1 MEIKSLE
8 QKKKQKTLMI
18 IVLAIVVA
26 AFLVLYFGFINKKTE
41 VSIDNNLQ
49 PGAGQLNPA
58 ATALE
63 EELKN
68 VDLNTDFLINKI
80 LSVLK
85 INGEMPVKKGVTGRP
100 NPFAQ

>member
-1 MEIKSLE
+1 MEIKLLE

-18 IVLAIVVA
+18 AVLVTVVA
-26 AFLVLYFGFINKKTE
+26 TFLVLYFGFINKKTE
-41 VSIDNNLQ
+41 VSIDNTLQ
-49 PGAGQLNPA
+49 PEAEQYNSA
-58 ATALE
+58 ATGLE
-63 EELKN
+63 EKLKN

-85 INGEMPVKKGVTGRP
+85 TNGDMPVKKGVTGRL

>member
-8 QKKKQKTLMI
+8 QKKRQKTLMI
-18 IVLAIVVA
+18 IVLVIVMV
-26 AFLVLYFGFINKKTE
+26 AFLVLYFGFINKGTE
-41 VSIDNNLQ
+41 VSIDNTLQ
-49 PGAGQLNPA
+49 PGADQLNPA
-58 ATALE
+58 ATVLE
-63 EELKN
+63 EKLKN

-85 INGEMPVKKGVTGRP
+85 TNGEMPVKKGVTGRP

>member
-18 IVLAIVVA
+18 VALVIVVA
-26 AFLVLYFGFINKKTE
+26 AFLILYFGFINKKTE
-41 VSIDNNLQ
+41 VS
-49 PGAGQLNPA
+49 A

-85 INGEMPVKKGVTGRP
+85 TNGEMPVKKGVTGRP